1 MPVALVPAALL
12 LLLPDEP
19 EPEVPEPPEELEPE
33 LAGAAAELE
42 LPLPLLPL
50 EPESVDWLPLAAVVL
65 EPLVPLPPVQAAWP
79 LPVMLAAA
87 VAGHLARA
95 ALHWLLWATYHELT
109 ALS

>member
-50 EPESVDWLPLAAVVL
+50 EPESVDWLPLAAV
-65 EPLVPLPPVQAAWP
+65 
-79 LPVMLAAA
+79 
-87 VAGHLARA
+87 AGHLARA